1 MGAWIMSVVGVI
13 CLGVLLEIVL
23 PSGKTT
29 KYVRGAFSLLVVY
42 VIASIIPV
50 VAKADWDFDSDDL
63 FSTPDTSVS
72 AGLNL
77 TISASEKARLALQ
90 REGCEGMVDIEMNA
104 TVISNVRVGVQ
115 KTTISGA
122 RIVEIVAKTLNVSP
136 KIINVIYSDLP

>member
-29 KYVRGAFSLLVVY
+29 KYVRGTFSLLVVY

-50 VAKADWDFDSDDL
+50 VAKADWDFDSDDA
-63 FSTPDTSVS
+63 SVS

-90 REGCEGMVDIEMNA
+90 SEGCEGRVDIEMNA

>member
-77 TISASEKARLALQ
+77 TIRASEKARLALQ
-90 REGCEGMVDIEMNA
+90 SEGCEGMVDIEMNA